1 MKIFANLPKYSLL
14 TYAYI
19 FLSFVCVAVVLNH
32 NYQVHKAKEQAIAK
46 QQEIV
51 KQQIA
56 KAQAVDAKQFKC
68 LTDNIYYE
76 AGNQGTLGQAAVG
89 RVVLNRV
96 KHGFG
101 RNICDV
107 VYDKTIRT
115 KETENGTIT
124 RVICQFSWVC
134 EDGPKAVNSTTYANA
149 KLVAWKILTTDAYH
163 DILPKN
169 TLYFHNTKVNPNW
182 GLQRVTKIGEHIFYS
197 NTKVKDKKVNQD
209 I

>member
-32 NYQVHKAKEQAIAK
+32 NYQVHKAQEAMIVK

-56 KAQAVDAKQFKC
+56 KAQAVDPKQFKC

-115 KETENGTIT
+115 RETENGTIT

-134 EDGPKAVNSTTYANA
+134 EDGPKAINHTTYANA
-149 KLVAWKILTTDAYH
+149 RQVAWKILTTDAYH
-163 DILPKN
+163 DILPNN
-169 TLYFHNTKVNPNW
+169 TLYFHNTRVSPNW

-197 NTKVKDKKVNQD
+197 NTKVKDKKVNHN

>member
-19 FLSFVCVAVVLNH
+19 FLTFVCVVVVLNH

-56 KAQAVDAKQFKC
+56 KAKTVDPKQFKC

-101 RNICDV
+101 LLRGAISSTGIAV
-107 VYDKTIRT
+107 A
-115 KETENGTIT
+115 
-124 RVICQFSWVC
+124 
-134 EDGPKAVNSTTYANA
+134 GPSGAGVQ
-149 KLVAWKILTTDAYH
+149 
-163 DILPKN
+163 PR
-169 TLYFHNTKVNPNW
+169 PP
-182 GLQRVTKIGEHIFYS
+182 GGPG
-197 NTKVKDKKVNQD
+197 
-209 I
+209 

>member
-19 FLSFVCVAVVLNH
+19 FLTVVCVAVVLNH
-32 NYQVHKAKEQAIAK
+32 NYQVHKAQEQAIAK

-115 KETENGTIT
+115 RETENGTIT

-134 EDGPKAVNSTTYANA
+134 EDVPKAVNRTTYANA
-149 KLVAWKILTTDAYH
+149 KLVAWKILTADAYH

-169 TLYFHNTKVNPNW
+169 TLYFHNTTVNPNW
-182 GLQRVTKIGEHIFYS
+182 GLQRVTKIGGHIFYS
-197 NTKVKDKKVNQD
+197 NTKVQK
-209 I
+209 